1 MSLPGIFSV
10 KRDLTDE
17 VTTILANF
25 HGVIF
30 KILRIMRKIEPN
42 FLELED
48 LQKKLGIA
56 RDLDPLLIINRCKD
70 KIWMFRESI
79 INEDVDFFMKNKF
92 SEFVKNDENK
102 PFMYTMINLIKVR
115 YKEMSEPE
123 KKEIWRMIKEL
134 LRHIIEYKQATADHL

>member
-1 MSLPGIFSV
+1 MSLPGFFAV

-17 VTTILANF
+17 VTTIVANF
-25 HGVIF
+25 HGIIF
-30 KILRIMRKIEPN
+30 KILKIMRKIEPN
-42 FLELED
+42 VLELES

-79 INEDVDFFMKNKF
+79 INEDADFFMKNKF

-102 PFMYTMINLIKVR
+102 PFMYTMINLIKT
-115 YKEMSEPE
+115 KWMEITAFEQ
-123 KKEIWRMIKEL
+123 KEIWRMIKEL
-134 LRHIIEYKQATADHL
+134 LRHIIEYKQAIGDHL

>member
-1 MSLPGIFSV
+1 MSLPGFFAV

-17 VTTILANF
+17 VTTIVANF

-42 FLELED
+42 MLELED

-79 INEDVDFFMKNKF
+79 INEDSDFFMKNKF

-102 PFMYTMINLIKVR
+102 PFMYTMINLIKTKW
-115 YKEMSEPE
+115 KELSAPE
-123 KKEIWRMIKEL
+123 QKEIWRMIKEL
-134 LRHIIEYKQATADHL
+134 LRHIIEYKQATSDHL